1 MCPMRGSVPGRILI
15 CIPRVG
21 NFLAK
26 FQVIDLDFDFKA
38 ILFTVYEPVFKLNF
52 IHSDDLSTFNWRQ

>member
-1 MCPMRGSVPGRILI
+1 MGPLRGSVSGPILI

-38 ILFTVYEPVFKLNF
+38 ILFTVYEPVFYLNF
-52 IHSDDLSTFNWRQ
+52 VHSGDLSTFN